1 MAGPLAESGISRY
14 LSTLTPMG
22 AMAGILGYG
31 TPGVPGR
38 ASPRAAS
45 VAPDQ
50 NSAASA
56 IRLALASARKTYRR
70 ACTCGLKGFIERFF
84 LGAPQSDRSRP
95 RTLPSPRAHALLQS
109 ADPLRCRR
117 SRAASFG
124 R

>member
-1 MAGPLAESGISRY
+1 MVGPLAESGISTY

-45 VAPDQ
+45 VAPDH

-70 ACTCGLKGFIERFF
+70 ACIFGCKGLIERSF
-84 LGAPQSDRSRP
+84 LGAPQSGCSPP
-95 RTLPSPRAHALLQS
+95 RTRRSPRAHALLQS

-117 SRAASFG
+117 FRAA
-124 R
+124 

>member
-1 MAGPLAESGISRY
+1 MVGPLAESGRSTY

-38 ASPRAAS
+38 ASRRAAS
-45 VAPDQ
+45 VAPDHD
-50 NSAASA
+50 SAATA

-70 ACTCGLKGFIERFF
+70 VCGIKGFIERSF
-84 LGAPQSDRSRP
+84 LGAPQSDCSPP
-95 RTLPSPRAHALLQS
+95 RTLRSPRAHALLQF

-117 SRAASFG
+117 FRAASFG
-124 R
+124 HS